1 MKKLI
6 LLFALLSVMGFAA
19 DFSGTWV
26 GKADISVDGEQ
37 QASTAK
43 VILKQDGNTVTGTA
57 GREEEG
63 QTEIQ
68 NVAIDGDTLSFD
80 IKPSEDAPVVHL
92 TLKLDGDSLSGT
104 VKSVGEGPEI
114 TGKLELKRE
123 K

>member
-6 LLFALLSVMGFAA
+6 LLFVLLSVVAFAA

>member
-1 MKKLI
+1 MKRLI
-6 LLFALLSVMGFAA
+6 LLFALLSVVCFAV

-26 GKADISVDGEQ
+26 GKADVTVDGEQ

-43 VILKQDGNTVTGTA
+43 VVLKQDGNTVTGTA

-63 QTEIQ
+63 QADIQ
-68 NVAIDGDTLSFD
+68 NVVVDGDTISFD
-80 IKPSEDAPVVHL
+80 MKPTEDAPVVHIV
-92 TLKLDGDSLSGT
+92 LKLDGDTLKGT
-104 VKSVGEGPEI
+104 VKSVGEGPEV